1 MTQENVTA
9 DLINEAIAGDR
20 QALESI
26 LIQVQDLVFN
36 LSLRMLGTIPDAE
49 DATQDILTK
58 LMTNLG
64 TFRKESKF
72 ETWVYRIATNYLI
85 DYKKSLFANQPLS
98 FEEYSQDLQ
107 AGFIENTSDLLQGV
121 KETILGKELR
131 LSCTNVMLQC
141 LDPTSR
147 CIFVLGTMFKVNSKL
162 AGEILD
168 MTPENYRQKLS
179 RTRKQVANFLN
190 CHCGLTSTGF
200 CSCEKRVGFAIQS
213 KRLNPQKLEYQKL
226 EECTFLD
233 NYIEAMEQLDEQAT
247 IFSELPA
254 YRSTI
259 QAKEFLIQLLNS
271 PNMNIVQ
278 NLSIGGAESEIKPN
292 T

>member
-1 MTQENVTA
+1 MKNERVTE
-9 DLINEAIAGDR
+9 DVINEAIAGNR
-20 QALESI
+20 LALENI
-26 LIQVQDLVFN
+26 LLDVQDLVFN
-36 LSLRMLGTIPDAE
+36 LSLRMLGSIPDAE

-58 LMTNLG
+58 LITNLS

-85 DYKKSLFANQPLS
+85 DYKKSMFANHPLS
-98 FEEYSQDLQ
+98 FEVYSQDIK
-107 AGFIENTSDLLQGV
+107 AGVVENTNDLLQGV
-121 KETILGKELR
+121 EEKILGQELK

-147 CIFVLGTMFKVNSKL
+147 CVFVLGTMFKVKSKL

-179 RTRKQVANFLN
+179 RAKKQVASFLT
-190 CHCGLTSTGF
+190 CYCGLTNTGF

-213 KRLNPQKLEYQKL
+213 KRLDPQKLDYQNL
-226 EECTFLD
+226 EEVKHNSLT

-247 IFSELPA
+247 IFSELPK
-254 YRSTI
+254 YSSTI
-259 QAKEFLIQLLNS
+259 ASKQFLVQLLNS
-271 PNMNIVQ
+271 PNMDTVRRN
-278 NLSIGGAESEIKPN
+278 K
-292 T
+292 